1 MSLISEIISLPLTDQ
16 VKLFTNT
23 FETLQ
28 EGKESDLLEEVAS
41 IHASDSIDKSIEW
54 MALKTLI
61 SHQDKLIN
69 TLLSDY
75 NGNQWHCVH
84 QYANFLL
91 KCHESEKSPNILE
104 NSLKSFPDFS
114 KECPR
119 HCSCVTIKLI
129 TVLISENLITDKL
142 ISDALVNY
150 LVRIEPTKKCVSNS
164 RLNFLTKV
172 LDQDFGA
179 NSFIIEKFFHQN
191 LELLMPSSV
200 TNELLFSTPMN
211 ELLCNSTNVNLTF
224 LLIKIIAISQHSPE
238 KKLINLNLIKK
249 ALIDDEMIITKLLIE
264 DDERLIN
271 VCYFLIKIYAE
282 EESACKDKLISVMDI
297 FVSKIIH
304 NDASV
309 LIDWLIS
316 DEETCIPLMKMLIM
330 FLKVNGVK
338 DLMTES
344 INATFRSLLDKL
356 SGMKTSLPFNVNPL
370 IRLLRNVLE

>member
-1 MSLISEIISLPLTDQ
+1 MSLISEIISLPLIDQ
-16 VKLFTNT
+16 VKLFTDT

-28 EGKESDLLEEVAS
+28 EGKESDLLQEVAS

-54 MALKTLI
+54 MALKILI
-61 SHQDKLIN
+61 NHQDKLIN
-69 TLLSDY
+69 TPLNNY
-75 NGNQWHCVH
+75 NENQWHCVH
-84 QYANFLL
+84 QYANFLI
-91 KCHESEKSPNILE
+91 KCHESEKSPSILG

-129 TVLISENLITDKL
+129 TTLISENLINEKL
-142 ISDALVNY
+142 ISDTLINY

-191 LELLMPSSV
+191 LELLVPSSV

-211 ELLCNSTNVNLTF
+211 EPLSNSTNANLTF

-249 ALIDDEMIITKLLIE
+249 GLIDDEMITKLLIE
-264 DDERLIN
+264 DDEKLIN

-282 EESACKDKLISVMDI
+282 EGSACKDKLISVMDI
-297 FVSKIIH
+297 FISKIIH

-338 DLMTES
+338 DRLTES

-356 SGMKTSLPFNVNPL
+356 TGMKTSLPFNVNPL